1 MGYNEKLIN
10 LIKEFEEY
18 ASEGSFTTIVFPFT
32 EEQKEHIKSRLS
44 NLKKLKVKLITKNY
58 VNRDIIYSLEPF
70 NYDTIIVLSRDMNSS
85 TMEKSDADTIFTLL
99 VLREIQ
105 KKFHP
110 DAKTEIVSEILD
122 IKNKEL
128 IENASVNDFII
139 SYKLIS
145 MVLAQISEQ
154 KQMSL
159 VYDVLFSEEGSE
171 IYVKPA
177 SKYFDNLPVKV
188 NFYQIMDAVLKR
200 DEVAF
205 GYKLSKYDGLKNKNY
220 GVVINP
226 EKDKVIELAKED
238 MIVVVAEDER

>member
-1 MGYNEKLIN
+1 
-10 LIKEFEEY
+10 
-18 ASEGSFTTIVFPFT
+18 
-32 EEQKEHIKSRLS
+32 
-44 NLKKLKVKLITKNY
+44 
-58 VNRDIIYSLEPF
+58 
-70 NYDTIIVLSRDMNSS
+70 
-85 TMEKSDADTIFTLL
+85 MEKSDADTIFTLL